1 MDILIPIIIL
11 CSITIILIILWKIN
25 NKNRY
30 DKLAKILSIVYI
42 CLCFINILLPDS
54 FIMSKDTETELLVN
68 QNWLQIVLRWL
79 NYSSVI
85 ILPIACHFNNR
96 LYKNIAISFTLIA
109 TFLNII
115 FIYSYVPYFTSID
128 GRGLNAI
135 SGMPQAVK
143 DFLINEHFRL
153 IWFSIIQSIGLLI
166 SLILI
171 LFQKH
176 SIKKNEIKN
185 TIFLLLYIL
194 FLMVP
199 IYLPQLAFGY
209 TNLIFKQFGI
219 VHIVWIL
226 IIILELSI
234 LIKVYNKDCYEN
246 KYIICLVLSLVTLFQ
261 YNSMFSL
268 TISFKRLP
276 LQLCNLASYFIV
288 IALLTKNKHI
298 FNFNLIVNVLGAFL
312 AILLPDVNNN
322 GIFNVWNM
330 HFITEH
336 SHIVI
341 VPLLAL
347 TFNIFPPIDNSSLKD
362 ALIGFTIYFI
372 FCFII
377 GTFMN
382 GLVNITNNNK
392 FEVNYMFMFD
402 MKKAVETLPFLKNL
416 ADVEITCFKYFTIYP
431 LVQLLVYFG
440 YSSFC
445 ILMWFILK
453 LCFKVNQVK
462 KINQELV

>member
-1 MDILIPIIIL
+1 MNILIPIIIL
-11 CSITIILIILWKIN
+11 CNIAIILIILKIIQKGN
-25 NKNRY
+25 NY
-30 DKLAKILSIVYI
+30 FKLTKILSIIYI
-42 CLCFINILLPDS
+42 SLCFVNILLPDS
-54 FIMSKDTETELLVN
+54 FIMSKDSEEELLVN
-68 QNWLQIVLRWL
+68 RNWLQIVLRWL
-79 NYSSVI
+79 NYSSII
-85 ILPIACHFNNR
+85 ILPIACNFSNR
-96 LYKNIAISFTLIA
+96 IYKNITISFTLFI
-109 TFLNII
+109 TLLNII
-115 FIYSYVPYFTSID
+115 FIYSYVPYFTSVD

-135 SGMPQAVK
+135 SGMPEIVK
-143 DFLINEHFRL
+143 NFLINKHFRI
-153 IWFSIIQSIGLLI
+153 IWFSIIQTIGLLI
-166 SLILI
+166 PLIMI
-171 LFQKH
+171 IFQKYRFN
-176 SIKKNEIKN
+176 KKETKN
-185 TIFLLLYIL
+185 TLLLLIYIL

-209 TNLIFKQFGI
+209 TNLIFKQFDI
-219 VHIVWIL
+219 VHITWIL
-226 IIILELSI
+226 LLILELNV
-234 LIKVYNKDCYEN
+234 LIKVYEKDTYEN
-246 KYIICLVLSLVTLFQ
+246 KYIICLMLALVTLFQ

-312 AILLPDVNNN
+312 AIVLPDINNQ
-322 GIFNVWNM
+322 GFFNVWNM

-347 TFNIFPPIDNSSLKD
+347 VFNIFPPLDNKALHD
-362 ALIGFTIYFI
+362 ALIGFSIYFV

-382 GLVNITNNNK
+382 GLVIITNNNK

-402 MKKAVETLPFLKNL
+402 MEKAVDTLPFIEEL
-416 ADVEITCFKYFTIYP
+416 AKVKITCFKYFSIYP

-445 ILMWFILK
+445 ILIWFILK
-453 LCFKVNQVK
+453 SCFKVNQEKVF
-462 KINQELV
+462 INS